1 LRKGSTRP
9 TAKSPSKRQ
18 GKKVNRPPSLYRGPS
33 VWIDLSTEPDQPAGQ
48 VTLVDKTLRG
58 QPKRHTTTTQYRTCS
73 QEDREDEVQTE
84 LKRRPMRLM
93 FKITRGSNHK
103 GLAPTKGAP
112 TKGRH
117 WEWSLP
123 PRRCRPARWCHP
135 TGLLLWPRWGPILEK
150 GVYVHRREDG
160 VGVRLEIQ
168 GVKLAPLWLGPRRE
182 PYGDATNPLVLG
194 TEVGKSE
201 PLRHP
206 LVHPAATAAQTR
218 LGSARR

>member
-1 LRKGSTRP
+1 MCCPWAPSGETTRGSTLRKGSTRP

-58 QPKRHTTTTQYRTCS
+58 QPKRHTTTTQYRT
-73 QEDREDEVQTE
+73 
-84 LKRRPMRLM
+84 
-93 FKITRGSNHK
+93 
-103 GLAPTKGAP
+103 
-112 TKGRH
+112 KGRH

-150 GVYVHRREDG
+150 GVDVHRREDG

-168 GVKLAPLWLGPRRE
+168 GVKLAPLWPGRRRE
-182 PYGDATNPLVLG
+182 PYSDATNPLVLG

-201 PLRHP
+201 PLCHP
-206 LVHPAATAAQTR
+206 LVHPAAAAAQTR